1 MKIGDKQRE
10 IQSKYRKIM
19 RQKKEEPEK
28 NGVFFIIV
36 LMLFFVFN
44 LLFKSF

>member
-1 MKIGDKQRE
+1 MEIGDKQRE
-10 IQSKYRKIM
+10 IQSKYRKAM
-19 RQKKEEPEK
+19 NKKKEELDK
-28 NGVFFIIV
+28 NGVFFMIV

>member
-1 MKIGDKQRE
+1 MEIGDKQRE
-10 IQSKYRKIM
+10 IQSKYRKTM
-19 RQKKEEPEK
+19 NKKKEEPDK